1 MILVKR
7 GRKRKIPSSSTT
19 TTITTTTNTV
29 SESPKVENTN
39 ESTTDIKDDTEEKPA
54 TKKPRKPVPEGY
66 NTGVYTELEEKNFIE
81 GLELFGRD
89 WTKVTEN
96 I

>member
-39 ESTTDIKDDTEEKPA
+39 EDDTEEKPA

>member
-19 TTITTTTNTV
+19 TSTTTNTV

-39 ESTTDIKDDTEEKPA
+39 ESTNDIKDDTEEKPA
-54 TKKPRKPVPEGY
+54 NKKPRKPVPEGY

-89 WTKVTEN
+89 WTKVIER

>member
-19 TTITTTTNTV
+19 STTNTV

-39 ESTTDIKDDTEEKPA
+39 ESTNDTKDDTEEKPA
-54 TKKPRKPVPEGY
+54 SKKPRKPVPEGY